1 MNLGT
6 DADADECTSNL
17 DPSPDGCKL
26 ALAREIDPR
35 HAIAS
40 SSRFRSTLGEP
51 DAAGYNK
58 TLTVAQDAV
67 FQHKPSGT
75 PATPVI
81 DPLAQEALE
90 VGRPA
95 VALGL
100 HEIVLVADYI
110 RCQPITLESHL
121 DLTLLEEDLDPL
133 IGILLVLQHLPA
145 LPVSKEDVGTFFDG

>member
-1 MNLGT
+1 LGT

-17 DPSPDGCKL
+17 DPSLDGCKL

-35 HAIAS
+35 QAIAS
-40 SSRFRSTLGEP
+40 SSRFRSTLGKP

-58 TLTVAQDAV
+58 ALTVAQDAV
-67 FQHKPSGT
+67 LQHEPSGT
-75 PATPVI
+75 PATAVI

-90 VGRPA
+90 VGRSA
-95 VALGL
+95 VAFGL
-100 HEIVLVADYI
+100 HEIVLVADCT
-110 RCQPITLESHL
+110 RRQLMTSKSRQN
-121 DLTLLEEDLDPL
+121 LTLLEEDLDPL